1 MSESVLPRHEEARP
15 GTDPSRARPASAW
28 DETVDPSGD
37 ARESYAALLGAVEHL
52 TADDLATRA
61 RILADTYA
69 DQGVTFS
76 FSGEERPFP
85 LDLVPRI
92 ITAEEWDVV
101 ERGVAQRVKALEA
114 FLADVYDR
122 AEVLED
128 GIVPRSV
135 VLTSAHF
142 HRAAHGIRPPR
153 GVRVHVSGIDLVRD
167 EAGGFRVLEDNLR
180 SPSGVSYVIENRA
193 AMTRVLPD
201 LFGSLRVRPVDGYPS
216 RLLAA
221 LRATAPPVED
231 PTVVLLTPG
240 VHNSAYFEHT
250 LLARSMGIEMV
261 EGRDLVVQDG
271 VVHMRTTEG
280 ERRVDV
286 IYRRIDDEFLDPLPF
301 RSDSLLGCP
310 GLLGAARA
318 GTVTIANG
326 VGNGVADDKL
336 ICSYVPDL
344 VRYYLGEDPLLPNV
358 ETYRLGE
365 PEHRSYV
372 MAHLGELV
380 LKPVD
385 SSGGKGIVIG
395 PQAERATLQR
405 LRRDVDAN
413 PRRWIAQ
420 PVVNLSTAPTLVDGQ
435 LVPRHLDLRPFA
447 VHDGESVW
455 VLPGGLTRVA
465 LREGSLI
472 VNSSQG
478 GGSKDTWVVAP
489 EVPSEPERGELLA
502 LFPAAV
508 AAGPASP
515 PAMGPWEDRDAQQ
528 QQQQQAGPVP
538 AQGVAPC

>member
-1 MSESVLPRHEEARP
+1 VR
-15 GTDPSRARPASAW
+15 
-28 DETVDPSGD
+28 
-37 ARESYAALLGAVEHL
+37 
-52 TADDLATRA
+52 
-61 RILADTYA
+61 
-69 DQGVTFS
+69 
-76 FSGEERPFP
+76 
-85 LDLVPRI
+85 
-92 ITAEEWDVV
+92 
-101 ERGVAQRVKALEA
+101 ALEA

-128 GIVPRSV
+128 GIVPRHV

-153 GVRVHVSGIDLVRD
+153 GVRVHVSGVDLVRD

-201 LFGSLRVRPVDGYPS
+201 LFGSLRVRPVDDYPT

-221 LRATAPPVED
+221 LRATAPPVDD

-240 VHNSAYFEHT
+240 VFNSAYFEHT
-250 LLARSMGIEMV
+250 LLARSMGIELV
-261 EGRDLVVQDG
+261 EGRDLVVRDG
-271 VVHMRTTEG
+271 VVFMRTTEG

-301 RSDSLLGCP
+301 RSDSLLGAP

-344 VRYYLGEDPLLPNV
+344 VRYYLGEEPVLPNV
-358 ETYRLGE
+358 DTFRLGE
-365 PEHRSYV
+365 PDHL
-372 MAHLGELV
+372 AHVLDHLDELV

-385 SSGGKGIVIG
+385 ASGGKGIVIG
-395 PQAERATLQR
+395 PQADPATLDR
-405 LRRDVDAN
+405 LRRAVLAD
-413 PRRWIAQ
+413 PRSWIAQ
-420 PVVNLSTAPTLVDGQ
+420 PVVMLSTAPTLVDGR

-478 GGSKDTWVVAP
+478 GGSKDTWVIAP
-489 EVPSEPERGELLA
+489 ELPAEDERQERLA
-502 LFPAAV
+502 LFPALDV
-508 AAGPASP
+508 AAPATA

-528 QQQQQAGPVP
+528 QQQQQQRDQVPGRGTATDYPRQDPVGG
-538 AQGVAPC
+538 QGVPC